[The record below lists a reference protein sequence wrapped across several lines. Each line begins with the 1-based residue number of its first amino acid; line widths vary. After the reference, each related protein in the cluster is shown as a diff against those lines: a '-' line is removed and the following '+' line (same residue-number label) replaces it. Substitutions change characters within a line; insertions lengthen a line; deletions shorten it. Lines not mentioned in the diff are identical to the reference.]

1 MPAPPTWEKQRQARH
16 KACHKAR
23 HTSSHTRRPQ
33 SPALSHPM
41 PSLSPDSAR
50 LDDSRTHDESLLQVT
65 QDFRIQIVQDST
77 ISTSW
82 VPRYPKISQARP
94 PGFCKGIDIAR
105 STARPSPSENRT
117 FRFLDFGDFW
127 VRSCR
132 MLQYYIF
139 RSLVK
144 NVGTSV
150 DNLRAT
156 FHFKILREYSCSIHT
171 STDRW
176 HELIRTDRTQHDIL
190 WRCSISICTRIWGAP
205 CKDFLP
211 GYWCSKGILER
222 CFQGASTLK
231 DVIIQS
237 MTNCEGKAEDLQVH
251 RRIHK
256 ALREPPG
263 PNAANKMNTK
273 LYIKCSIK
281 LHLVQPA
288 SGLTCWSTL
297 VARLESS
304 RASVKSTLVHCVE
317 IRHLCAPKALHTVW
331 PTWEI
336 YREKNYG
343 METLSNRTRQ
353 GPGCS
358 TKFSYSM
365 FFHSD
370 RLNWHLLLKILYF
383 LDLLRCFFFWTFC
396 FILSGSSRNTGL
408 FASLKSKF
416 SGFQWSV
423 RIFQSHFES
432 AARNE
437 PDRLIKNHL
446 IHEHTSETS
455 VMSPF
460 MLRSFSVQRQ
470 GSNSLLFMFSRW
482 SGLTASIFAKKACST
497 SANSLA
503 RRDQQWKRNAQT
515 GKTYARLQIE
525 DMQNYAKLQLQH
537 VTAMLGYTLLHKYR
551 AAQGSVNHKDSKI
564 LYYTLYRYI
573 YIYIYMCVYI
583 YCILLHIMCVY
594 VYIYIQYIYIPF
606 RLSSPSCPGSLHKNC
621 VQPVG
626 CSLESKRHKTM
637 PYAQRSG
644 NLQMNL
650 TSQIYPGVQQGGPGP
665 RSY

>member
-1 MPAPPTWEKQRQARH
+1 MTYCGVVQFPFAPGFG
-16 KACHKAR
+16 
-23 HTSSHTRRPQ
+23 
-33 SPALSHPM
+33 
-41 PSLSPDSAR
+41 AR
-50 LDDSRTHDESLLQVT
+50 LAKIFFLGTDARKGSWRGDSRVLPRSKMSL
-65 QDFRIQIVQDST
+65 F
-77 ISTSW
+77 
-82 VPRYPKISQARP
+82 
-94 PGFCKGIDIAR
+94 
-105 STARPSPSENRT
+105 
-117 FRFLDFGDFW
+117 
-127 VRSCR
+127 
-132 MLQYYIF
+132 
-139 RSLVK
+139 
-144 NVGTSV
+144 
-150 DNLRAT
+150 NL
-156 FHFKILREYSCSIHT
+156 Y
-171 STDRW
+171 
-176 HELIRTDRTQHDIL
+176 
-190 WRCSISICTRIWGAP
+190 
-205 CKDFLP
+205 
-211 GYWCSKGILER
+211 
-222 CFQGASTLK
+222 
-231 DVIIQS
+231 

-336 YREKNYG
+336 YKEKNYG

-358 TKFSYSM
+358 TKISYSM

-537 VTAMLGYTLLHKYR
+537 VTAMLGYALLHKYR

-573 YIYIYMCVYI
+573 YIYVCMYVYI
-583 YCILLHIMCVY
+583 YILHITAYHVY
-594 VYIYIQYIYIPF
+594 VYIYIQYILYI
-606 RLSSPSCPGSLHKNC
+606 L
-621 VQPVG
+621 
-626 CSLESKRHKTM
+626 
-637 PYAQRSG
+637 Y
-644 NLQMNL
+644 
-650 TSQIYPGVQQGGPGP
+650 IYILYTV
-665 RSY
+665 